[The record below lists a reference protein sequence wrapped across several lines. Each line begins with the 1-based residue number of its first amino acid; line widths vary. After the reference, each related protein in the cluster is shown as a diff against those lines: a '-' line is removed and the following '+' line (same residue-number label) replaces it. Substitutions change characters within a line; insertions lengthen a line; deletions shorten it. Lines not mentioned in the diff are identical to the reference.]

1 MRIQRNALIVAAEAV
16 AIFASILFAFFVEN
30 LREDQR
36 ALREMRESVAAIT
49 LELQGNREA
58 LAAALERH
66 QAALPAM
73 SDLVRDLQET
83 GVFPD
88 YATIPSI
95 GAPELT
101 DIAFSLGRETGA
113 LAPLDVEV
121 QLAFARAYR
130 AIEEVDENEDNL
142 GRRNAQVRY
151 NDGLQY
157 LSGQL
162 YYFVSAVE
170 NEQTALDR
178 IDAALAALEE
188 AGF

>member
-1 MRIQRNALIVAAEAV
+1 MRVQRNALIVAAEAV

-36 ALREMRESVAAIT
+36 QVREMRESIAAIT
-49 LELQGNREA
+49 LELQSNREE
-58 LAAALERH
+58 LAAAVERH
-66 QAALPAM
+66 RVALPAM
-73 SDLVRDLQET
+73 SALVAELQET

-88 YATIPSI
+88 YTSIPGI

-113 LAPLDVEV
+113 LAPLEVEV
-121 QLAFARAYR
+121 QLALARAYR

-142 GRRNAQVRY
+142 GRRNAQVRD

-162 YYFVSAVE
+162 YYFVSAIE
-170 NEQTALDR
+170 NGETALDR
-178 IDAALAALEE
+178 IDAAFAALEE